1 MQTINQN
8 RIKETPAFTGRLETK
23 IQNEITISLNG

>member
-8 RIKETPAFTGRLETK
+8 RIKETPAFTGTLETK
-23 IQNEITISLNG
+23 IQKETISLNG